1 MMVNSQKNAK
11 MKGLGLFAGLVFGV
25 AGLCLPAAAL
35 SADLDQ
41 VTFRDGKVVTGE
53 ILEETPTEVKM
64 RVVIAGIE
72 AITTYQRSEIISIS
86 HDSVPSADGAAA
98 TGSTGLGSAGLVDI
112 KSSTSPAVARDPN
125 IKTVYF
131 IELEGIFGQD
141 ISQTPIR
148 DAVKDAQKYQ
158 PDYLVVVMNNR
169 WDEGMEGGL
178 AENEIADDITGEF
191 DQLFKAEDI
200 EPIFTREIRVDWDKQ
215 PKVVFWVK
223 QAMGGA
229 AFLPFISDTIY
240 MSSDSRIGGVG
251 NVDQMF
257 DGVGDEV
264 VREKQRSLRMGHAR
278 GMAIQG
284 GHDTRIIK
292 AMTQMHFV
300 LSYRME
306 GGKPVFL
313 ERMPQNSTEFLLTD
327 DGVNERGDGMA
338 ERARNLGNDVLT
350 IKPDVGVKIG
360 VAKAIVDT
368 EEELFAALGISR
380 NHEVIKGRGNTI
392 LTAWRDG
399 LKAQPRSL
407 QRILQDF
414 QEVQVQGD
422 FSERSKAR
430 SAKIRK
436 LRDYLALAQKYEEAA
451 PPETWGLPG
460 TQWAR
465 VQITLLELE
474 QMADRR

>member
-1 MMVNSQKNAK
+1 MMMNSKKNAK
-11 MKGLGLFAGLVFGV
+11 MKGLGIFAGLVFGV
-25 AGLCLPAAAL
+25 AGLCLPAAAHA
-35 SADLDQ
+35 ADLDQ

-98 TGSTGLGSAGLVDI
+98 TGSTGAGSAGLVDI
-112 KSSTSPAVARDPN
+112 RSSSSPAVARDPN

-131 IELEGIFGQD
+131 IELEGIFGLD

-148 DAVKDAQKYQ
+148 EAVKDAQKYQ

-169 WDEGMEGGL
+169 WDEGMTGGL
-178 AENEIADDITGEF
+178 QEDAIADDSAAF
-191 DQLFKAEDI
+191 DQLFRAEDI

-240 MSSDSRIGGVG
+240 MSSGSRIGGVG
-251 NVDQMF
+251 DVDQMF
-257 DGVGDEV
+257 DGVGDAV

-284 GHDTRIIK
+284 GHDTRIIR

-306 GGKPVFL
+306 GGKPVFI

-327 DGVNERGDGMA
+327 DGVNERGDNIA
-338 ERARNLGNDVLT
+338 ERARNLGDDVLT
-350 IKPDVGVKIG
+350 IKPDVAVKIG
-360 VAKAIVDT
+360 VARAIVDT
-368 EEELFAALGISR
+368 EEELFASLGISR

-407 QRILQDF
+407 QRILEDF
-414 QEVQVQGD
+414 QEIQVQGD

-430 SAKIRK
+430 AAKMRK
-436 LRDYLALAQKYEEAA
+436 LKDYLALAQKYEEAA
-451 PPETWGLPG
+451 PPEYWGLPG
-460 TQWAR
+460 AQWAR
-465 VQITLLELE
+465 VQIVLLELE